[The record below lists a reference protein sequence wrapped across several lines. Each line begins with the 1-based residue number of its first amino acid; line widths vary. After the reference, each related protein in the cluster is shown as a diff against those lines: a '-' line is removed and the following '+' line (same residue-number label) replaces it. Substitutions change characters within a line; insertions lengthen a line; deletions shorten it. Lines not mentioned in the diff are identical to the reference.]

1 MYNPCTPILDSLF
14 NPTRTQL
21 TEEVTHGA
29 GQRLQPLPQQTLHHS
44 LSLIPTGKPRKV
56 LEIQNKMTVREI
68 NIDQYYLRNI
78 CAATELSNL
87 QTYWYLSRD
96 WVVGDQ
102 KRRSPKYLQDVVT
115 GLFSGISQ
123 KISTQQR
130 MSGWYLKVIGQ
141 IASIWHE
148 RFNPALFIDS
158 DLKYTATKKWN
169 SQLFA
174 HTHTHTITA
183 A

>member
-123 KISTQQR
+123 KNIHAAAHVRLIS
-130 MSGWYLKVIGQ
+130 
-141 IASIWHE
+141 
-148 RFNPALFIDS
+148 
-158 DLKYTATKKWN
+158 
-169 SQLFA
+169 
-174 HTHTHTITA
+174 
-183 A
+183 